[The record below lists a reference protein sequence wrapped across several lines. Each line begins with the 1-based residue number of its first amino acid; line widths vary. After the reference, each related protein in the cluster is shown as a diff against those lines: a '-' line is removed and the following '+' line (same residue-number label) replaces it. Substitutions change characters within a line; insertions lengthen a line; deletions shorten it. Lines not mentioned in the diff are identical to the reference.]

1 MMKIEVFN
9 LEPENLKITVV
20 DTENF
25 YWPLPW
31 YLRNYEK
38 ASYYTEPPV
47 NKEYDAIIVS
57 VTSRMYSKIP
67 KENYASYNFSLRP
80 GKEFTLY
87 YNKSL
92 ENAE

>member
-20 DTENF
+20 DTENL

-47 NKEYDAIIVS
+47 NKE
-57 VTSRMYSKIP
+57 
-67 KENYASYNFSLRP
+67 
-80 GKEFTLY
+80 
-87 YNKSL
+87 
-92 ENAE
+92 